1 MIVAVLLAKKFKSF
15 KEIVSD
21 ISCAS
26 ASVAVSVACR
36 LASSAAISDDGSC
49 FVVSSSCVSFV
60 RPASELD
67 EAVFSSFS
75 FASGVVFFSSALFSA
90 SVFSDELTL
99 SASA

>member
-1 MIVAVLLAKKFKSF
+1 MIVAVVPSTNFKSL

-26 ASVAVSVACR
+26 ASVAVSEACW
-36 LASSAAISDDGSC
+36 LASSAAVSDDGSC

-60 RPASELD
+60 RPESELD
-67 EAVFSSFS
+67 EAVSFS
-75 FASGVVFFSSALFSA
+75 FASGVVFFSSALFFS
-90 SVFSDELTL
+90 SVFSDGLTL